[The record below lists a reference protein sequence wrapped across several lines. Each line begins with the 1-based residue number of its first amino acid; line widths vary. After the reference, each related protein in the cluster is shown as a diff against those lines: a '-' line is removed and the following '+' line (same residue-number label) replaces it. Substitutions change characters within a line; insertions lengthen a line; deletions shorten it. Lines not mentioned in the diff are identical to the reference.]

1 MNKVIAGHTVPPN
14 EQKSEG
20 SQTEEWN
27 KQPFFFSLDLDS
39 NYYVYI
45 LMSYHFIQQYICCF
59 GSAFGLNQRRRKKKS
74 SEGKQNKN
82 PWSLQREPGSSTS
95 GFSFEPIN
103 NIRWSLICNHSG
115 LQAAQQFQTAG
126 GSVYRIEVLTR
137 FWASVQA
144 GPLLHFVGSVR
155 FILPYDGQGV
165 SLGIEDPVF
174 EW

>member
-1 MNKVIAGHTVPPN
+1 MNRKAKEVKPSCEIN
-14 EQKSEG
+14 SL
-20 SQTEEWN
+20 
-27 KQPFFFSLDLDS
+27 FFPLDLDS

-45 LMSYHFIQQYICCF
+45 LMSYHVIQQYICCF
-59 GSAFGLNQRRRKKKS
+59 GSAFGLNQRRRKKNQVK
-74 SEGKQNKN
+74 ENKTKKT

>member
-27 KQPFFFSLDLDS
+27 KQPFFFFFRSWFKLLCLHFDELSCYSAVHMLLWVSLWT
-39 NYYVYI
+39 
-45 LMSYHFIQQYICCF
+45 QPEKK
-59 GSAFGLNQRRRKKKS
+59 KKKS